1 MNIVKP
7 FGYYLISVFNLIAFV
22 ISYNKLTCKNNRI
35 NTKNII
41 VILLGS
47 LVFTISFYYSNSIN
61 KLLINL
67 LVGFIS
73 VFMINRENLSK
84 TLANIIIV
92 YLIFFIIEIITSSVV
107 MIIGI
112 VDLDIFDTN
121 ILLKAIITI
130 IDLTLLYF
138 ICSIKLIINYAYKIS
153 NKVKNNTLLIVLIAI
168 SLIVFI
174 ISDIRYYETFND
186 TIYISNIIILIC
198 IIIML
203 LFIIKTY
210 IDNTREKQKTEA
222 ILYFMRK
229 YERIIDEDRINKHEL
244 LNDLLF
250 LKSISNK
257 NSKDYN
263 ESLDNLIDKFTNKGI
278 KIKNVYNLPSGLK
291 GIFYYKLYGLD
302 DKGFD
307 ININVSKK
315 VLVSLKKI
323 KYDDFIT
330 LYKIIG
336 IVLDNA
342 IEASNKTKN
351 KYILIDIYEN
361 ENIVIEINNSYKGNI
376 DLNMI
381 NEKYYSTKGKNRGIG
396 LYIINNIIR
405 NNNNISLKQSIS
417 NNIFNTIITIKKWV
431 LN

>member
-417 NNIFNTIITIKKWV
+417 NNIFNTIITIKK
-431 LN
+431 